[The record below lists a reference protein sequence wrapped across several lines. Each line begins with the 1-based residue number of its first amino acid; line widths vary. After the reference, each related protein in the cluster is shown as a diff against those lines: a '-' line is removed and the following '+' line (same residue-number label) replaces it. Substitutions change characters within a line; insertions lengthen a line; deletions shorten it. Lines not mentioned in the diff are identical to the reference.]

1 MRHFFCE
8 KAEKI
13 VKNKVSEKTIAVG
26 SVLVWMRKCEYKCID
41 CSNCGR
47 LFCGSARR
55 SIGKNDERK
64 AGEGGEK
71 SIFRRIH
78 D

>member
-8 KAEKI
+8 KAEKT
-13 VKNKVSEKTIAVG
+13 VKNKVSEKIIAVG
-26 SVLVWMRKCEYKCID
+26 SVLVWNKKCDDKCIG

-47 LFCGSARR
+47 LFCGSTER
-55 SIGKNDERK
+55 SIGKNDEWE
-64 AGEGGEK
+64 AGEGAEK
-71 SIFRRIH
+71 SISGRLH